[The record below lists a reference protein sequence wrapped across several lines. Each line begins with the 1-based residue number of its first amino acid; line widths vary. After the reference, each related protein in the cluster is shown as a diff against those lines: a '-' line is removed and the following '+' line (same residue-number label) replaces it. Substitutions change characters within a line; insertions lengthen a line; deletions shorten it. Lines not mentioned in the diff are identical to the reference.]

1 MSQKAL
7 IAMSGGVD
15 SSVAAW
21 LIREKG
27 YDCAGATMRLFQKEE
42 MTAEPGCCTSQ
53 DMEDARAV
61 ADMLGMPYYVYD
73 FADRFREAVIDRF
86 VEAYENGR
94 TPNPCIDCNRYLK
107 FEELFLRGRQLG
119 CDFVVT
125 GHYARTGYDEKSGRY
140 LLKKAADTSKDQSY
154 VLYSLTQ
161 DQLSHVQFPLGEL
174 TKQEVRQI
182 AREHGFLTADKAESQ
197 DICFV
202 QDGKYYEFICDY
214 TGRDYPA
221 GDFIDTRGKV
231 LGRHQ
236 GIIRYTVG
244 QRKGLGIAFGEP
256 VYVMKVDP
264 EANTVMLGTNEEL
277 FTDTVTAKKINLIST
292 DRIREPLRVK
302 AKVRY
307 RHKEQWATAAQP
319 DEDTLQVVFDEPQRA
334 VTAGQA
340 LVLYDGD
347 VVVGGGT
354 IV

>member
-140 LLKKAADTSKDQSY
+140 LLKKAVDASKDQSY

-221 GDFIDTRGKV
+221 GDFIDTRGNV

-307 RHKEQWATAAQP
+307 RHKEQWATATQP

>member
-221 GDFIDTRGKV
+221 GDFIDTRGNV

-277 FTDTVTAKKINLIST
+277 FTDTVAAKKINLIST

-307 RHKEQWATAAQP
+307 RHKEQWATATQP

>member
-140 LLKKAADTSKDQSY
+140 LLKKAA
-154 VLYSLTQ
+154 YSW
-161 DQLSHVQFPLGEL
+161 GE
-174 TKQEVRQI
+174 
-182 AREHGFLTADKAESQ
+182 AE
-197 DICFV
+197 
-202 QDGKYYEFICDY
+202 
-214 TGRDYPA
+214 
-221 GDFIDTRGKV
+221 
-231 LGRHQ
+231 
-236 GIIRYTVG
+236 
-244 QRKGLGIAFGEP
+244 
-256 VYVMKVDP
+256 
-264 EANTVMLGTNEEL
+264 
-277 FTDTVTAKKINLIST
+277 
-292 DRIREPLRVK
+292 LRF
-302 AKVRY
+302 
-307 RHKEQWATAAQP
+307 H
-319 DEDTLQVVFDEPQRA
+319 
-334 VTAGQA
+334 
-340 LVLYDGD
+340 
-347 VVVGGGT
+347 
-354 IV
+354 

>member
-94 TPNPCIDCNRYLK
+94 TPNPCIDCNSYLK

-307 RHKEQWATAAQP
+307 RHKEQWATATQP

>member
-221 GDFIDTRGKV
+221 GDFIDTRGNV

-307 RHKEQWATAAQP
+307 RHKEQWATATQP

>member
-125 GHYARTGYDEKSGRY
+125 GYYARTGYDEKSGRY

-221 GDFIDTRGKV
+221 GDFIDTRGNV

-307 RHKEQWATAAQP
+307 RHKEQWATATQP

>member
-307 RHKEQWATAAQP
+307 RHKEQWATATQP

>member
-42 MTAEPGCCTSQ
+42 MTAEPGCCTSR

-221 GDFIDTRGKV
+221 GDFIDTRGNV

-307 RHKEQWATAAQP
+307 RHKEQWATATQP

>member
-221 GDFIDTRGKV
+221 GDFIDTRGNV

-264 EANTVMLGTNEEL
+264 EANTVMLGDERGVVYRYGDGEE
-277 FTDTVTAKKINLIST
+277 D
-292 DRIREPLRVK
+292 
-302 AKVRY
+302 
-307 RHKEQWATAAQP
+307 QP
-319 DEDTLQVVFDEPQRA
+319 DFHGPDPGAAAGKSESALPSQRA
-334 VTAGQA
+334 VGDGHAAG
-340 LVLYDGD
+340 
-347 VVVGGGT
+347 
-354 IV
+354 

>member
-27 YDCAGATMRLFQKEE
+27 YDCAGATMRLFRKEE

-73 FADRFREAVIDRF
+73 FADRFRKAVIDRF

-307 RHKEQWATAAQP
+307 RHKEQWATATQP

>member
-107 FEELFLRGRQLG
+107 FEELFLRGHQLG

-221 GDFIDTRGKV
+221 GDFIDTRGNV

-307 RHKEQWATAAQP
+307 RHKEQWATATQP

>member
-73 FADRFREAVIDRF
+73 FADRFRKAVIDRF

-307 RHKEQWATAAQP
+307 RHKEQWATATQP